1 MYKKITLKNG
11 LRILV
16 VPAKSTKAVT
26 VMALVGTGSKY
37 ETKEISGISHFL
49 EHMFF
54 KGTKKRPDKVRI
66 AEDVD
71 KVGGNFNAFTGT
83 DYTGYWAK
91 VAYQKFDLAM
101 DWVSDIYLNS
111 LLPADEI
118 DKERG
123 VIIEEINMYYDHPMR
138 YIGNLWQELLY
149 GDQPAGWDIA
159 GTKETVKNMT
169 RGQMFDYRALQY
181 VASNTIVVVAGN
193 VAVPQALSKA
203 RKYFAGIKSS
213 EPKKKVAVSES
224 QDKPGFLL
232 QKRACDQT
240 HVALG
245 VRGYNVFHPKRYAL
259 EVMATILGGM
269 MSSRLFIEVREKL
282 GLAYHIR
289 VDNTM
294 DPETGSLAV
303 MAGLDSKR
311 IDLGITTILN
321 EFKKIKEEKVSVQE
335 LKRAKDNMIGK
346 TILALEASDNLAS
359 FYAEQELMEGKIETP
374 ENMFKKINKVTSK
387 DIQEVACD
395 IFRPEKLNMAII
407 GAFDDEKR
415 FRDLLKI

>member
-1 MYKKITLKNG
+1 MYKKVTLKNG

-54 KGTKKRPDKVRI
+54 KGTKKRPDKVQI
-66 AEDVD
+66 AEDLD

-83 DYTGYWAK
+83 DFTGYWAK
-91 VAYQKFDLAM
+91 VASDKFDLAM

-111 LLPADEI
+111 LLPADEL

-159 GTKETVKNMT
+159 GTKDTVSKMT
-169 RGQMFDYRALQY
+169 RTQMFDYRARQY

-193 VAVPQALSKA
+193 VTVPRAIAMAKKQFIS
-203 RKYFAGIKSS
+203 IKSDK
-213 EPKKKVAVSES
+213 PQKKAAVADS

-232 QKRACDQT
+232 QKRKCDQT
-240 HVALG
+240 QIALG
-245 VRGYNVFHPKRYAL
+245 VRGYNIFHPKRYAL

-282 GLAYHIR
+282 GLAYHIH

-294 DPETGSLAV
+294 DPETGSFAV

-311 IDLGITTILN
+311 IDLGITTILK
-321 EFKKIKEEKVSVQE
+321 EFKKIKEVRVAAEE
-335 LKRAKDNMIGK
+335 LKRAKDNMIGR
-346 TILALEASDNLAS
+346 TILALESSDALAS

-374 ENMFKKINKVTSK
+374 EKIFNRIRKVTAK
-387 DIQEVACD
+387 DIQEVAQD
-395 IFRPEKLNMAII
+395 LFRPEILNLAMI
-407 GAFDDEKR
+407 GSFDDEKR
-415 FRDLLKI
+415 FKDMLEV

>member
-1 MYKKITLKNG
+1 MYKKVTLKNG
-11 LRILV
+11 LRILI

-54 KGTKKRPDKVRI
+54 KGTKRRPDKVQI
-66 AEDVD
+66 AEDLD

-91 VAYQKFDLAM
+91 VAYDKFDLAM

-111 LLPADEI
+111 LLPADEM

-159 GTKETVKNMT
+159 GTKETVAKMT
-169 RGQMFDYRALQY
+169 REQMFDYRALQY

-193 VAVPQALSKA
+193 ITVPKALAAA
-203 RKYFAGIKSS
+203 RKYFASIRNSNPREKA
-213 EPKKKVAVSES
+213 AVLEA
-224 QDKPGFLL
+224 QDKPGFLM

-259 EVMATILGGM
+259 EVMSTILGGM

-282 GLAYHIR
+282 GLAYRIR

-294 DPETGSLAV
+294 DPETGSVAV

-321 EFKKIKEEKVSVQE
+321 EFKKIRDEKVSAEE

-346 TILALEASDNLAS
+346 TVLALEASDALAS

-374 ENMFKKINKVTSK
+374 EMIYKKINKVTSK
-387 DIQEVACD
+387 DIQAVAQD
-395 IFRPEKLNMAII
+395 IFRPEKLNLALI
-407 GAFDDEKR
+407 GSFDDEKK
-415 FRDLLKI
+415 FKDLLNI